1 MKTGRN
7 IAILLLYLWVMVG
20 MTVATHFCAG
30 EPVSATLLAGKEQS
44 AACCCGDEPMEGCC
58 STSVT
63 TMRVDDVHT
72 SAAETPIAPL
82 GISDQTPAIA
92 GLLFSASPR
101 VLPAEIVRPP
111 GDSLPAHLLG
121 CSLLI

>member
-1 MKTGRN
+1 MKAARN

-20 MTVATHFCAG
+20 MTVATHFCDG
-30 EPVSATLLAGKEQS
+30 EPVSASLLAGTERS

-63 TMRVDDVHT
+63 TMCVDDVHT
-72 SAAETPIAPL
+72 SVAGTFIAPL
-82 GISDQTPAIA
+82 IVEQIA
-92 GLLFSASPR
+92 AFSGPLFPDSPR

-111 GDSLPAHLLG
+111 GDSILAHLLG